1 MSEKRD
7 IQKEILI
14 QYSEYRRLIESEKK
28 LHELMQKRSA
38 APSQSNVEGE
48 AKHLEGD
55 GVAAVPG
62 ASSQQP
68 VPIVLDTRPPPAIPV
83 YQEKGLDDLQD
94 VVDQGQRQLSH
105 QADHHHQVQPSTHKE
120 KKLKKKKEEKKD
132 DTDSESEKSEPEKKS
147 PALVPWYYLGPG
159 PFQDSD

>member
-1 MSEKRD
+1 MADRG

-14 QYSEYRRLIESEKK
+14 QYSEYRRLIQSEKK
-28 LHELMQKRSA
+28 LHELMQHRPTPP
-38 APSQSNVEGE
+38 APSPASTEGE

-55 GVAAVPG
+55 GVITVPG

-68 VPIVLDTRPPPAIPV
+68 LPIVLDTKAPPAVPI
-83 YQEKGLDDLQD
+83 YHEKGLDDLQD

-105 QADHHHQVQPSTHKE
+105 QGEHHAPHHSKE
-120 KKLKKKKEEKKD
+120 RKKQKLGKKQRTQESNTESE
-132 DTDSESEKSEPEKKS
+132 DSESP
-147 PALVPWYYLGPG
+147 LVPWYYLGPG